1 MNQQY
6 FQRQVDAGA
15 TEMFWYAL
23 ELGPFE
29 LSMMRHKGT
38 LDNFPTNVEFVKMAT
53 ESVPVF
59 KEVSL

>member
-23 ELGPFE
+23 ERGPFE

-38 LDNFPTNVEFVKMAT
+38 LDSFPINVEFVKMAT